1 MGSQKAGKVQSELL
15 FRETQPCCLF
25 QESGEPKFDKTSF
38 RDMAYVYKDEKTSGY
53 SKLKA

>member
-15 FRETQPCCLF
+15 FRETQPCCSF

-38 RDMAYVYKDEKTSGY
+38 RDMAYVYKDEKTPGY